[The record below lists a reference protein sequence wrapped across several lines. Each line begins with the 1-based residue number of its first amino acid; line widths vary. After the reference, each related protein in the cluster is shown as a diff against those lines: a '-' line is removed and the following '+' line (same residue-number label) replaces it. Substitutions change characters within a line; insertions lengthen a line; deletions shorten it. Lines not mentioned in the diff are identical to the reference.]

1 MKASE
6 LLEKVKSGE
15 GIPCDACDGHISADE
30 VLGFVFK
37 LGKLAPRME
46 NANVGGITCASAKR
60 RTQISRLRHADRISS
75 LSVVTKLQGPKKQKV
90 SSGKFVIFRF
100 LCYILKKFQ

>member
-6 LLEKVKSGE
+6 LLAKVKSGE
-15 GIPCDACDGHISADE
+15 AIPCDNCDKKIPADE

-46 NANVGGITCASAKR
+46 NVNVGAITCV
-60 RTQISRLRHADRISS
+60 QCQEADPDIKITPR
-75 LSVVTKLQGPKKQKV
+75 GPDI
-90 SSGKFVIFRF
+90 KFVRGG
-100 LCYILKKFQ
+100 

>member
-6 LLEKVKSGE
+6 LLAKVKSGE
-15 GIPCDACDGHISADE
+15 AIPCDNCDKKIPADE

-46 NANVGGITCASAKR
+46 NANVGAITCVQCQEVDPDIKITPR
-60 RTQISRLRHADRISS
+60 
-75 LSVVTKLQGPKKQKV
+75 GPDI
-90 SSGKFVIFRF
+90 KFIRGD
-100 LCYILKKFQ
+100 

>member
-6 LLEKVKSGE
+6 LLAKVKSGE
-15 GIPCDACDGHISADE
+15 AIPCDGCDEKIPADE

-46 NANVGGITCASAKR
+46 NVNVGAVTCVHCQEADPDIKITPR
-60 RTQISRLRHADRISS
+60 
-75 LSVVTKLQGPKKQKV
+75 GPDI
-90 SSGKFVIFRF
+90 KFVRGD
-100 LCYILKKFQ
+100 